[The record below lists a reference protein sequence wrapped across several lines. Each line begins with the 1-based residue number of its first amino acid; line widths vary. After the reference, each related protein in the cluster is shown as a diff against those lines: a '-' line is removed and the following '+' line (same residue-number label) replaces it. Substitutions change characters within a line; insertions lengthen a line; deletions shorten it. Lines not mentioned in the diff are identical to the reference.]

1 MKDCTSQSK
10 TRIFYAVQVFSY
22 ILAVAFPIFFFFFGI
37 EKGNFE
43 WFERSGSLTTVIP
56 ILISMM
62 DIYHDRESV
71 YFIKYNYARAAPP
84 DVEEQARNYFP
95 RKFFINSVLTV
106 IGTIIWGYG
115 DLIGRYIVSLILLL
129 KNQE

>member
-1 MKDCTSQSK
+1 M
-10 TRIFYAVQVFSY
+10 
-22 ILAVAFPIFFFFFGI
+22 
-37 EKGNFE
+37 
-43 WFERSGSLTTVIP
+43 TTVIP